1 LLVSFSGRPFGFV
14 DEALRMVGRQR
25 RIVMTVNQFFT
36 AGRVVVASDVL
47 TVLPAHFVETT
58 GMAARLVV
66 RELPLK
72 VPDVHVDALW
82 HRHTDQRPAH
92 RWLLQTIK
100 ACVERDS

>member
-1 LLVSFSGRPFGFV
+1 
-14 DEALRMVGRQR
+14 MVGRQR

-58 GMAARLVV
+58 GMAHGVV

-72 VPDVHVDALW
+72 VPDVHVDALC
-82 HRHTDQRPAH
+82 TVTPTTASTPVVVA
-92 RWLLQTIK
+92 TIK
-100 ACVERDS
+100 PASNETVN